1 MARLLPPLRHP
12 LAATPGRRS
21 PFPLAWD
28 EAALA
33 GVDAIALVI
42 PTPLYLVATL
52 TTPDT
57 DTGTDA
63 VMLALD
69 TDADNAIEVRRTTGT
84 GVISIDMRTAG
95 ALVASVTFD
104 AVGLDVYCVIGAVVD
119 FGASG
124 GRLAGWLESEE
135 SMVEVEGASV
145 IPPAVLTWL
154 RLGNNFAGTRPSSG
168 SVHSVRIG

>member
-12 LAATPGRRS
+12 LAATPGRRH
-21 PFPLAWD
+21 PFPLVWD

-33 GVDAIALVI
+33 GVDAIAVVV
-42 PTPLYLVATL
+42 PTPLYFVATL
-52 TTPDT
+52 TTPDA

-69 TDADNAIEVRRTTGT
+69 TDADNAIEVRRATGT
-84 GVISIDMRTAG
+84 GSVSIDMRTAG
-95 ALVASVTFD
+95 ALVASVAFD
-104 AVGLDVYCVIGAVVD
+104 PVGLDVFCVIGAVVD
-119 FGASG
+119 FGVSG
-124 GRLAGWLESEE
+124 GRLAGWLDSEE
-135 SMVEVEGASV
+135 NMIEVEGVNV

-168 SVHSVRIG
+168 TVHSVRIG